1 MTRQAELQLIY
12 DAQAQCAAN
21 VLEGQGAG
29 AVLGL
34 ADFVMEEV
42 LIILEERERGW
53 RKKITTSSG

>member
-1 MTRQAELQLIY
+1 MTRQAELQMIY

-21 VLEGQGAG
+21 VLEGQGPG

-42 LIILEERERGW
+42 LILVSPEAE
-53 RKKITTSSG
+53 